1 MICSIFVTDICILK
15 RVNLYLILNTVHNIR
30 SLLLKVVYPFC
41 ITYFWFIVI
50 ISFVKMLVFSFK
62 KINLSSLK
70 VPTSRFLLLS
80 CRSNAIQSWIVV
92 NCWLFLKW
100 FCFYDRFAFWLR
112 HLNTL
117 FINNLFNMK
126 IWSFLANKIASLIR
140 WVLILIQI
148 RSSENSVD
156 LIDLLKHIHVK
167 LLLVHLIIFLN
178 VNAICI
184 WPKWSRIRFAVDWE
198 FF

>member
-1 MICSIFVTDICILK
+1 M
-15 RVNLYLILNTVHNIR
+15 YLILHTVHNIR
-30 SLLLKVVYPFC
+30 SLFLKVVYPFC
-41 ITYFWFIVI
+41 VSYFRFIVI
-50 ISFVKMLVFSFK
+50 ICFVKMLVFSFK
-62 KINLSSLK
+62 KINLSPLK
-70 VPTSRFLLLS
+70 VPTSWFLLLS

-92 NCWLFLKW
+92 DCWLFLEW
-100 FCFYDRFAFWLR
+100 FRFNDRFAFWLR
-112 HLNTL
+112 HLNAF

-140 WVLILIQI
+140 GVLILIQI
-148 RSSENSVD
+148 RSSENSIY

-178 VNAICI
+178 VNALCI

-198 FF
+198 FL